1 MRIPTMANEL
11 NFTKKSLDSLPIP
24 AIGKRVKYH
33 DTSTPHLTLRVTH
46 TGSKSFVLYR
56 KINGS
61 PERITLGRYPSMTI
75 DQARKMV
82 AQHNGAIAIGSNPA
96 EDRRH
101 LSQEATLG
109 EVFERFMV
117 EYAKPHKKS
126 WEIDE
131 QRYNVH
137 LVHWQNKKLSAIKK
151 QQVQKLLVYIA
162 DNQRMIEGI
171 DKAGRRKVKKVGG
184 KGASNQILRLLRKV
198 FNMAIDWGWDGD
210 NPCSRIKEYKS
221 KSRDRFLE
229 SDELPKFFEALA
241 EEPNTTARDFILAS
255 LLTGARRENVLS
267 MRWDQVNLDRGEWFI
282 PETKNGES
290 QRVPLI
296 LAMHDLLKDRK
307 VECGD
312 SQWVFPGHGVSGHL
326 ANPDK
331 AWKRIL
337 SRAGIE
343 DIRGTW
349 LHDLRRSMGSWQANT
364 GASLS
369 VIGKSLNHKNVNT
382 TAIYA
387 RLALDPVRESME
399 KAASAM
405 FEAGG
410 VKKDNVVNMEV
421 AK

>member
-1 MRIPTMANEL
+1 MANKIS
-11 NFTKKSLDSLPIP
+11 FTKKVLDKLPLP
-24 AIGKRVKYH
+24 PVGKRVDYF
-33 DTSTPHLTLRVTH
+33 DTTTNHLTLRVSHVGT
-46 TGSKSFVLYR
+46 KAFVLYR
-56 KINGS
+56 KIDGVA
-61 PERITLGRYPSMTI
+61 ERITLGRYPAMSI
-75 DQARKMV
+75 IQARQMV
-82 AQHNGAIAIGSNPA
+82 AHHNGSIAVGNNPA
-96 EDRRH
+96 EDKRSLR
-101 LSQEATLG
+101 QESTLG
-109 EVFERFMV
+109 EVFKRYIV

-126 WEIDE
+126 WEIDV

-137 LVHWQNKKLSAIKK
+137 LVDWQNKKLSAIKK
-151 QQVQKLLVYIA
+151 QHVQKLLVYIA

-171 DKAGRRKVKKVGG
+171 DKANRRKVKKIGG

-198 FNMAIDWGWDGD
+198 FNLAIDWGWDGD

-229 SDELPKFFEALA
+229 GDELPKFFEALA
-241 EEPNTTARDFILAS
+241 EETNTVARDYILAS

-267 MRWDQVNLDRGEWFI
+267 MRWDQVNLERGEWFI

-296 LAMHDLLKDRK
+296 SAMHDLLKDRK
-307 VECGD
+307 AECGD
-312 SQWVFPGHGVSGHL
+312 GQWVFPSHGATGHL
-326 ANPDK
+326 TNPDK

-337 SRAGIE
+337 SRAGI
-343 DIRGTW
+343 DDLRGTW

-387 RLALDPVRESME
+387 RLAMDPVRESME
-399 KAASAM
+399 KAAGAM

-410 VKKDNVVNMEV
+410 LKKDSVVSIEV

>member
-1 MRIPTMANEL
+1 MANKIS
-11 NFTKKSLDSLPIP
+11 FTKKVLDKLPLP
-24 AIGKRVKYH
+24 PVGKRVDYF
-33 DTSTPHLTLRVTH
+33 DTTTNHLTLRVSHVGT
-46 TGSKSFVLYR
+46 KAFVLYR
-56 KINGS
+56 KIDGIA
-61 PERITLGRYPSMTI
+61 ERLTLGRYPTMTI
-75 DQARKMV
+75 DQARRMV
-82 AQHNGAIAIGSNPA
+82 AQHNGSIAVGQNPA
-96 EDRRH
+96 EEKRSMR
-101 LSQEATLG
+101 QESTLG
-109 EVFERFMV
+109 EVFARYMV

-137 LVHWQNKKLSAIKK
+137 LIHWQNKKLSAIKK
-151 QQVQKLLVYIA
+151 QHVQKLLVYIA
-162 DNQRMIEGI
+162 DHQRMIEGI

-198 FNMAIDWGWDGD
+198 FNLAIDWGWDGD

-221 KSRDRFLE
+221 QSRDRFLE
-229 SDELPKFFEALA
+229 GDELPKFFEALG
-241 EEPNTTARDFILAS
+241 EEPNTTARDYILAS
-255 LLTGARRENVLS
+255 LLTGARRTNVLE
-267 MRWDQVNLDRGEWFI
+267 MRWDEINLERKEWLI

-290 QRVPLI
+290 QRLPLI
-296 LAMHDLLKDRK
+296 LAMLTLLKDRK
-307 VECGD
+307 VEGGD
-312 SQWVFPGHGVSGHL
+312 SEWVFPSHGSTGHL
-326 ANPDK
+326 TNPDK
-331 AWKRIL
+331 TWKRVL

-343 DIRGTW
+343 DVRGTW

-387 RLALDPVRESME
+387 RLAMDPVRESME

-410 VKKDNVVNMEV
+410 VKKDNIVNMEV
-421 AK
+421 VK

>member
-1 MRIPTMANEL
+1 MANKIS
-11 NFTKKSLDSLPIP
+11 FTKKVLDKLPLP
-24 AIGKRVKYH
+24 PVGKRVDYF
-33 DTSTPHLTLRVTH
+33 DTTTNHLTLRVSHVGT
-46 TGSKSFVLYR
+46 KAFVLYR
-56 KINGS
+56 KIDGVA
-61 PERITLGRYPSMTI
+61 ERITLGRYPAMSI
-75 DQARKMV
+75 IQARQMV
-82 AQHNGAIAIGSNPA
+82 AQHNGSIAVGQNPD
-96 EDRRH
+96 EQKRSLR
-101 LSQEATLG
+101 QESTLG
-109 EVFERFMV
+109 EVFKRYIV

-151 QQVQKLLVYIA
+151 QHVQKLLVYIA

-171 DKAGRRKVKKVGG
+171 DKANRRKVKKIGG

-198 FNMAIDWGWDGD
+198 FNLAIDWGWDGD

-229 SDELPKFFEALA
+229 GDELPKFFEALA
-241 EEPNTTARDFILAS
+241 EETNTVARDYILAS

-267 MRWDQVNLDRGEWFI
+267 MRWDQVNLERGEWFI

-296 LAMHDLLKDRK
+296 SAMHDLLKDRK
-307 VECGD
+307 AECGD
-312 SQWVFPGHGVSGHL
+312 GQWVFPSHGATGHL
-326 ANPDK
+326 TNPDK

-337 SRAGIE
+337 SRAGI
-343 DIRGTW
+343 DDLRGTW

-387 RLALDPVRESME
+387 RLAMDPVRESME
-399 KAASAM
+399 KAAGAM

-410 VKKDNVVNMEV
+410 IKKDNVVNMEV

>member
-1 MRIPTMANEL
+1 MANRIS
-11 NFTKKSLDSLPIP
+11 FTKKALDKLPLP
-24 AIGKRVKYH
+24 PVGKRVEYF
-33 DTSTPHLTLRVTH
+33 DTNTNHLTLRVSHVGT
-46 TGSKSFVLYR
+46 KAFVLYR
-56 KINGS
+56 KIDGIA
-61 PERITLGRYPSMTI
+61 ERITLGRYPAMSI
-75 DQARKMV
+75 IQARQMV
-82 AQHNGAIAIGSNPA
+82 AQHNGEIAVGQNPA
-96 EDRRH
+96 EDKRVLR
-101 LSQEATLG
+101 QESTLG
-109 EVFERFMV
+109 EVFKRYMV

-137 LVHWQNKKLSAIKK
+137 LIHWQNKKLSAIKK
-151 QQVQKLLVYIA
+151 QHVQKLLVYIA

-198 FNMAIDWGWDGD
+198 FNLAIDWGWDGD
-210 NPCSRIKEYKS
+210 NPCTRIKEYKS

-229 SDELPKFFEALA
+229 GDELPKFFEALA
-241 EEPNTTARDFILAS
+241 EEPNTTARDYILAS

-296 LAMHDLLKDRK
+296 SAMHDLLKDRK

-312 SQWVFPGHGVSGHL
+312 GEWVFPSHGATGHL
-326 ANPDK
+326 TNPDK

-337 SRAGIE
+337 SRAGIN
-343 DIRGTW
+343 DLRGTW

-387 RLALDPVRESME
+387 RLAMDPVRESME
-399 KAASAM
+399 KAAGAM

-410 VKKDNVVNMEV
+410 IQKDNVVNMEV
-421 AK
+421 LK